1 MQQHRVFSESVAVAI
16 VLTAVSYLVGVYFDW
31 MDDVPWLEV
40 ASVFTSYSCTYLCV
54 KESRL
59 NFPIGILS
67 VVLLSIVFYNAQLY
81 SSMILSLYLVP
92 MLLVGWWQWHP
103 NGQLTVTRV
112 TKRNMFSIVAWSSLT
127 YAIVKWATD
136 YAGGILTQFDSAILV
151 LSIVAQCLLIR
162 KYIETWMVWAVVNV
176 LAIYTYFQAET
187 YMVALQYVFFLGN
200 TVYGFMTWRRSCY
213 ATAI

>member
-1 MQQHRVFSESVAVAI
+1 MQDYRVFIESLVVAVM
-16 VLTAVSYLVGVYFDW
+16 LTAASYAVGVYFDW
-31 MDDVPWLEV
+31 IDGVPWLEV
-40 ASVFTSYSCTYLCV
+40 TSVFTSYSCTYLCV

-92 MLLVGWWQWHP
+92 MLLIGWWQWREEV
-103 NGQLTVTRV
+103 QLTVTRA
-112 TKRNMFSIVAWSSLT
+112 TKRNMFPIILWSTVT
-127 YAIVKWATD
+127 YVIVKSATD
-136 YAGGILTQFDSAILV
+136 YAGGVLTQFDSAILV
-151 LSIVAQCLLIR
+151 MSIVAQCLLIR
-162 KYIETWMVWAVVNV
+162 KILETWAVWAVVNV

-187 YMVALQYVFFLGN
+187 YLVALQYVFFLGN
-200 TVYGFMTWRRSCY
+200 TVYGFMTWQRSRY